1 MIFSNNSIFFKFYGK
16 FSFNTFVIFSSQL
29 EDRLQRGIAEE
40 MS

>member
-1 MIFSNNSIFFKFYGK
+1 MIFSNISIFFV
-16 FSFNTFVIFSSQL
+16 SFTVNFHFFVIFSSQL